1 MRDLFGM
8 RWQRLNWGKYN
19 TTSWFSDRH
28 EILNFIIY
36 HSKLKS
42 IDGGINTFSRGS
54 NQSLL
59 QGGPVLL
66 QTTHFKTVILFKET
80 VDLPGP
86 IFSEFFL
93 FHIKPSIAILTTV
106 SKKNIKAT
114 TSYLLKRIF
123 ELSVNQ
129 PKVSFAAKHPGP
141 WNSVA

>member
-1 MRDLFGM
+1 MKF
-8 RWQRLNWGKYN
+8 
-19 TTSWFSDRH
+19 F
-28 EILNFIIY
+28 NFIIH

-106 SKKNIKAT
+106 SKKNTVNGESEKRRMVLWQKSTKSLAKDLFRKFDEEGEKSHRNGLGILDKT
-114 TSYLLKRIF
+114 PEWKTITS
-123 ELSVNQ
+123 S
-129 PKVSFAAKHPGP
+129 AA
-141 WNSVA
+141 AA